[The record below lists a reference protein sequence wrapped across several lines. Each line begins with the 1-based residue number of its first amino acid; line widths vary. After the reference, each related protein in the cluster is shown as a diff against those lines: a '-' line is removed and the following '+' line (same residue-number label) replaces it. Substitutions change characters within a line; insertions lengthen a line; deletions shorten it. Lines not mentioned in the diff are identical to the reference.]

1 MNKNLFLL
9 LIALCVILAPAVN
22 AQKKDVPRKP
32 IASECNKAIK
42 IVLDKKGFYGPT
54 VAPNGSGEIEEIKSD
69 KKNDLYFFE
78 KEHNSAWY
86 YFDIKTNGILAFTI
100 TPLNPKDDYDFI
112 LFKYTD
118 SCFCNN
124 IVKKKIIPVRT
135 NISRTG
141 LGETEITGLTNRE
154 ENSFF
159 SAGKGKPFS
168 KSIPVK
174 KGERYYL
181 VLDNVYPNGDGHTIE
196 IGYEKEVSISGIV
209 LNEENKPIKAEVI
222 LEDTK
227 GNEVKKTFSDS
238 ETGKYTI
245 NTTVFV
251 NTNYNVVYLQDSSFV
266 KITEIK
272 SNSLIKNNYKLT
284 DIKIILPKLRKGA
297 KYQMDAINF
306 FGNSSIPLPSVYS
319 SIKSLYKLMKKNP
332 NMIISIEGHVNSP
345 GESTSE
351 NICQKLS
358 KDRAIT
364 IYNYLLKEKIN
375 KDRMSTVGYS
385 NKFMLFPNP
394 KNEEEQIKNRRVEI
408 KVISY

>member
-1 MNKNLFLL
+1 MKNMKLFLL
-9 LIALCVILAPAVN
+9 PIALSVMLAIHVN
-22 AQKKDVPRKP
+22 AQKVNTRKP
-32 IASECNKAIK
+32 VASDCNKAIN
-42 IVLDKKGFYGPT
+42 IVLDKKAFYGPT

-86 YFDIKTNGILAFTI
+86 YFDVKTNGTIALTI
-100 TPLNPKDDYDFI
+100 TPFNPKDDYDFI

-118 SCFCNN
+118 SCFCND
-124 IVKKKIIPVRT
+124 IVKNKIIPVRT

-238 ETGKYTI
+238 SGKYTL
-245 NTTVFV
+245 NTTVLV
-251 NTNYNVVYLQDSSFV
+251 NTNYNIVFFQDSSFV
-266 KITEIK
+266 KISEIK
-272 SNSLIKNNYKLT
+272 AENLVKNNYKLD
-284 DIKIILPKLRKGA
+284 DIRIVLPKLRKGE
-297 KYQMDAINF
+297 KYRMGAIDF
-306 FGNSSIPLPSVYS
+306 YGNSSFPLPSAYS
-319 SIKSLYKLMKKNP
+319 SIKSLLRLMNKNP
-332 NMIISIEGHVNSP
+332 KMIISIEGHVNNP
-345 GESTSE
+345 GYPDCNECQQLSE
-351 NICQKLS
+351 N
-358 KDRAIT
+358 RAKS
-364 IYNYLLKEKIN
+364 IYNYLLDKKIS
-375 KDRMSTVGYS
+375 KDRMCAVGYS
-385 NKFMLFPNP
+385 DKFMLFPNP
-394 KNEEEQIKNRRVEI
+394 KNEEEQVANRRVEI